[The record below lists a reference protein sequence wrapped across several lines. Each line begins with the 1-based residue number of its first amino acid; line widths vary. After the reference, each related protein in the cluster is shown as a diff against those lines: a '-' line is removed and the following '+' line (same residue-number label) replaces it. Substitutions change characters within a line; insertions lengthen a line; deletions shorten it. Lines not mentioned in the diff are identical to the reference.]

1 MKRFLKNKKNIKPV
15 ADDKITDAML
25 GTGEHMCTCA
35 ALVADIIVENGQE
48 KESVGELLKKVQA
61 EEGQDGSATEQKP

>member
-1 MKRFLKNKKNIKPV
+1 MKRFLEKKRNIKPTV
-15 ADDKITDAML
+15 DEKISDSML

-35 ALVADIIVENGQE
+35 ALVADIIVEHGQE

-61 EEGQDGSATEQKP
+61 GEGRSSSAAEQKP

>member
-1 MKRFLKNKKNIKPV
+1 MKRFLKNNKNIKPV
-15 ADDKITDAML
+15 DDKITDAML

-35 ALVADIIVENGQE
+35 ALVADIIVEHGQE

-61 EEGQDGSATEQKP
+61 EERQSVSATEQKP